1 MSSASENVA
10 VISHL
15 FISILPCGVARGKT
29 LLPKTIARSRE
40 RTRNAR
46 VSSVPIR
53 TVFQVRPF
61 LDRAARV

>member
-1 MSSASENVA
+1 MSSASENVP
-10 VISHL
+10 VISHR

-29 LLPKTIARSRE
+29 LLPKTIARSKNG
-40 RTRNAR
+40 TCNAQ

-53 TVFQVRPF
+53 TVFQVPPF